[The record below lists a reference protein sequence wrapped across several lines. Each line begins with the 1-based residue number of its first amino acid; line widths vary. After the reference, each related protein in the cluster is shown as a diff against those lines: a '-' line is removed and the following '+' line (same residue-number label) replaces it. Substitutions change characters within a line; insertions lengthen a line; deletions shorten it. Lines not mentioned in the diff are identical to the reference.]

1 VEKQS
6 TRGLPGRNEMNRRR
20 KQRLEGEVGVFL
32 KKYNKKRQRGW
43 DPNDRQYN
51 RSVEALVQRMT
62 PEDLD
67 ELMNGGNEDEPLLMH
82 RAKRTQ
88 H

>member
-1 VEKQS
+1 
-6 TRGLPGRNEMNRRR
+6 MNRRR
-20 KQRLEGEVGVFL
+20 RQRLEGEVGVFL

-67 ELMNGGNEDEPLLMH
+67 DLMNGGNEDEPLLIH
-82 RAKRTQ
+82 RPKRTQ

>member
-1 VEKQS
+1 
-6 TRGLPGRNEMNRRR
+6 MNRRR
-20 KQRLEGEVGVFL
+20 RQRLEGEVGVFL
-32 KKYNKKRQRGW
+32 KKYASKRRVGW

-51 RSVEALVQRMT
+51 RSVEALVQRMS

-67 ELMNGGNEDEPLLMH
+67 ELMNGGDEELLLLH
-82 RAKRTQ
+82 RRR